1 MKSQIIGVI
10 IYIIVKIFMN
20 TFFNGLEWFTHLYF
34 VSDALVISFLTF
46 PLLKKHTIFCIGF
59 MLSVG
64 ALVRRLQIITGI
76 DPYNFGERRFMPFI
90 FLTLGLILA
99 IYIHGNHKYRKIL

>member
-34 VSDALVISFLTF
+34 VFDGLVVTSFIMAWNRYEKILLMREERKKIF
-46 PLLKKHTIFCIGF
+46 LENEKLKK
-59 MLSVG
+59 
-64 ALVRRLQIITGI
+64 
-76 DPYNFGERRFMPFI
+76 E
-90 FLTLGLILA
+90 
-99 IYIHGNHKYRKIL
+99 IYDKETSDSD